1 MSVRFLMPALGADMT
16 EGTVVEWRVHPGD
29 TVKRGDVVAL
39 VETAKGIIDVEV
51 FHDGTVEKL
60 LVEPGTEVP
69 VGTALAV
76 FSGEEAAASPAGA
89 PAAAPPEPAP
99 DTTAT
104 SRTGP
109 TSVPARPTSRAR
121 ISPAARRR
129 AEAAGL
135 SVETLAGTG
144 ADGVITLDDVERAIA
159 GPRAAMRH
167 AIAAAMARAKREIP
181 HYYLAQQV
189 DFGPAVEWLQRFN
202 ADRPVEERLLHAVLL
217 IKALARAASEIPGFA
232 GFFRN
237 GRFQPAGDI
246 HVGFAI
252 AQRGGGL
259 VAPGLLKASTK
270 DLPALMRELKDLVA
284 RTRGGHLRSS
294 ELELPVITLTS
305 LGDEGVEAVFPIIF
319 PDQVA
324 IVGAGRV
331 EERPW
336 VVDGKVIPRPVL
348 TLTLA
353 ADHRVTDG
361 RTGGRFLARIA
372 ALLSRPGE
380 L

>member
-1 MSVRFLMPALGADMT
+1 
-16 EGTVVEWRVHPGD
+16 
-29 TVKRGDVVAL
+29 
-39 VETAKGIIDVEV
+39 
-51 FHDGTVEKL
+51 
-60 LVEPGTEVP
+60 
-69 VGTALAV
+69 
-76 FSGEEAAASPAGA
+76 
-89 PAAAPPEPAP
+89 
-99 DTTAT
+99 
-104 SRTGP
+104 
-109 TSVPARPTSRAR
+109 
-121 ISPAARRR
+121 
-129 AEAAGL
+129 
-135 SVETLAGTG
+135 
-144 ADGVITLDDVERAIA
+144 
-159 GPRAAMRH
+159 MRQ

-189 DFGPAVEWLQRFN
+189 DFGPAVEWLRQFN

-217 IKALARAASEIPGFA
+217 IKAVARAAGEMPGFA

-237 GRFQPAGDI
+237 GQFLPAGDI

-259 VAPGLLKASTK
+259 VAPGLLQASTK

-294 ELELPVITLTS
+294 ELELPAITLTS

-372 ALLSRPGE
+372 TLLSRPGE